1 MQYPLGEIVMK
12 TIALKMSQA
21 ISFTNSNILNAVL
34 WALVG
39 IVSTYL
45 TTTTAEAQ
53 ISGQA
58 FCSLFTNNFQGY
70 HQMALI
76 GHCGWCY
83 AALAAFAASAISL
96 AKRA

>member
-1 MQYPLGEIVMK
+1 MK

-70 HQMALI
+70 HQMAAV

-83 AALAAFAASAISL
+83 AAVASFAASAISL